1 MPAIRMR
8 RALAAA
14 LAGFGWVLAGGF
26 PALSQSQ
33 TNQTNGASEFVV
45 ERNSAS
51 APGARQ
57 GADYLVEKNLMVRME
72 DGVRLAT
79 DVYRPARLGLALP
92 GKFPVIVYR
101 TPYGKDRTAAGG
113 DVFRGT
119 GMWWWRRIAG
129 GGFARRGR
137 LRCCATTARMGTT
150 PSNGPRGRRGRMG
163 RLGPRG
169 LPTRPGR
176 SMQRQ

>member
-45 ERNSAS
+45 EQNSAS

-101 TPYGKDRTAAGG
+101 TPYGKDGMRRAGM
-113 DVFRGT
+113 FF
-119 GMWWWRRIAG
+119 AG
-129 GGFARRGR
+129 HGYVVVAQDCRGR
-137 LRCCATTARMGTT
+137 FRSEGTFTLLRDDGEDGYDTID
-150 PSNGPRGRRGRMG
+150 GPRGRRGRMG